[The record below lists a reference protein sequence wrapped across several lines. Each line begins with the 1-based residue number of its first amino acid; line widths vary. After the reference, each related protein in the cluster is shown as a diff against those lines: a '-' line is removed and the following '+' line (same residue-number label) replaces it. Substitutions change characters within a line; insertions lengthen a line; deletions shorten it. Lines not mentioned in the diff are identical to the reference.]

1 MSCLCFGFI
10 LIRKLYISIT
20 LNQSGA
26 MPSSGCDQDSLCITS
41 RGSDKYICQS
51 VKLHPTT
58 LIVHLVCCIVACFP
72 ISQSVKLQQTVLIVH
87 LVCCIVVGF
96 PISQSVKLQQTV
108 LIVHLVCCIV
118 ACFPIS
124 QSVKLQQTVL
134 VVHLVCC
141 IVAGFSSAS
150 QSNYNKPF

>member
-58 LIVHLVCCIVACFP
+58 LIVHLVCCIVDGFP
-72 ISQSVKLQQTVLIVH
+72 ICQSVKLHPTALIVH
-87 LVCCIVVGF
+87 LVCCIVDGF
-96 PISQSVKLQQTV
+96 PICQSVKLHPTAV
-108 LIVHLVCCIV
+108 IVHLVCCI
-118 ACFPIS
+118 
-124 QSVKLQQTVL
+124 L
-134 VVHLVCC
+134 VVSPSL
-141 IVAGFSSAS
+141 S
-150 QSNYNKPF
+150 QSNYNKPL